1 MNEGRTCASS
11 ISDNVI
17 DSSPDGG
24 WGWVVVFS
32 SFVCMILVE
41 GVCLSYG
48 LLVAPNCPGNTLRS
62 LALTS
67 PNSLNLSPSRLAT
80 ATSLGIIVLSTK
92 TPRPV
97 PIRLGSCLGV
107 SEMGEAL
114 HTQSRLALMAPGG
127 LLVGIYLLLGK
138 SA

>member
-1 MNEGRTCASS
+1 M
-11 ISDNVI
+11 I
-17 DSSPDGG
+17 DSSPEGG

-67 PNSLNLSPSRLAT
+67 PWPHSTNSGLAT
-80 ATSLGIIVLSTK
+80 ATSLGIIVLSAK

-97 PIRLGSCLGV
+97 PIRPGSCLGV
-107 SEMGEAL
+107 SEMGEDL
-114 HTQSRLALMAPGG
+114 HTQSRLALLAPGG
-127 LLVGIYLLLGK
+127 LLVGVYLLVGK
-138 SA
+138 PSALVLSHLLT